1 MRFGNDVGVD
11 LGTAMMRVYIRGQGV
26 ILREPSVLAVE
37 RQSGRVLQTGE
48 EARKMLG
55 RTPANLSALRPITGG
70 VIADFDMA
78 VKLLRE
84 ALRRTLPFSLIKP
97 RLVFSVPDGITLVE
111 ERAVIQAGL
120 QAGARRVY
128 LAEAPLAAAMGAG
141 LPIRDAGG
149 RMVVNIG
156 AGCADA
162 AVLSMGGICS
172 SLSVSAAGDAIRD
185 AIIRYVRRKHGVLL
199 GEAIAEEAKLQIGCV
214 WEPREDALYEVKGRD
229 LLTGLPRVIPLRE
242 TEMPEALE
250 ETVLQLMDAIRAL
263 LEQTPPE
270 MVADIAQNGILLTGG
285 GSRLRGLEQRLM
297 DYTHIPVLTANTP
310 EDCVIEGMERIM
322 DRLDSMQDGAL
333 NIARRRQLS

>member
-11 LGTAMMRVYIRGQGV
+11 LGTAMMRIYVRGQGV
-26 ILREPSVLAVE
+26 ILREPSVLAVD

-55 RTPANLSALRPITGG
+55 RTPANLCALKPVTGG
-70 VIADFDMA
+70 VLADFDMA

-97 RLVFSVPDGITLVE
+97 RLVFSIPDSITQVA

-128 LAEAPLAAAMGAG
+128 LVEAPLAAAMGAG

-149 RMVVNIG
+149 RMVVDIG

-162 AVLSMGGICS
+162 AVLSLGGICRS
-172 SLSVSAAGDAIRD
+172 QSVSAAGDAMRD
-185 AIIRYVRRKHGVLL
+185 AIIRYVRRKHGVLI
-199 GEAIAEEAKLQIGCV
+199 GEAMAEEAKLRIGCL
-214 WEPREDALYEVKGRD
+214 WEPREDMSCEVKGRD
-229 LLTGLPRVIPLRE
+229 LLTGLPRSVLLRE

-250 ETVLQLMDAIRAL
+250 ETAMQLMDTIRSL

-270 MVADIAQNGILLTGG
+270 MVADIARNGIMLTGG
-285 GSRLRGLEQRLM
+285 GSRLSGLDKRLAE
-297 DYTHIPVLTANTP
+297 YTRIPVVTAENA
-310 EDCVIEGMERIM
+310 EDSVIEGMEQAMQRM
-322 DRLDSMQDGAL
+322 DSLQDGAL
-333 NIARRRQLS
+333 NVARHKQLS

>member
-11 LGTAMMRVYIRGQGV
+11 LGTATMRIYIRGQGV
-26 ILREPSVLAVE
+26 ILREPSVLAVD

-55 RTPANLSALRPITGG
+55 RTPANICALKPVTGG

-84 ALRRTLPFSLIKP
+84 ALRRTLPFGLIKP
-97 RLVFSVPDGITLVE
+97 RLVFSIPDSITLVE

-128 LAEAPLAAAMGAG
+128 LVEAPLAAAMGAG
-141 LPIRDAGG
+141 LPIREAGG
-149 RMVVNIG
+149 RMVVDIG

-162 AVLSMGGICS
+162 AVLSLGGICR
-172 SLSVSAAGDAIRD
+172 SLSVSAAGDAMRD
-185 AIIRYVRRKHGVLL
+185 AVIRYVRRKHGVLI
-199 GEAIAEEAKLQIGCV
+199 GEAMAEEAKKRIGCL
-214 WEPREDALYEVKGRD
+214 WEPREDMTCEVKGRD
-229 LLTGLPRVIPLRE
+229 LLTGLPRVLVLRE

-250 ETVLQLMDAIRAL
+250 ETAMQLMDAIRSL

-270 MVADIAQNGILLTGG
+270 MVADIARNGIVLTGG
-285 GSRLRGLEQRLM
+285 GSRLSGLDRRIEE
-297 DYTHIPVLTANTP
+297 YTRIPVLTAENA
-310 EDCVIEGMERIM
+310 EDCVIEGMEQTM
-322 DRLDSMQDGAL
+322 QRLDSMQDGAL
-333 NIARRRQLS
+333 NVARQKQLS